1 MKPNFERS
9 FLRVVLRA
17 IGAACMC
24 VSATSAAEPVQF
36 QMQIR
41 PILEAHC
48 FKCHGPDKRRGG
60 LGLYERETAFVG
72 GDSGERVIVPGDSGA
87 SAMIRRVSSNDTKER
102 MPAEGDPLTRGEI
115 DLLAAWI
122 DQGAVWDAVDSGA
135 KLQHWS
141 FLAPEKHAP
150 PMVWHSGQVRNPIDA
165 FILARLE
172 REGLSPSLE
181 ADRYTLVR
189 RAYLELIGIPPSPEE
204 AVAFA
209 ADKRPDAYERL
220 VDELLASPH
229 YGERQARGWLDAARY
244 ADTNGYEKDR
254 PRSIWPYRDW
264 VIDAFK
270 RNMPFDEFVI
280 EQLAGDLLPNA
291 TEPQRIATG
300 FHRNAMLNEE
310 GGIDAAE
317 DWYKRSVDRANT
329 TAAVFLGLT
338 MGCAQCHSH
347 KYDPITQREYYQFMA
362 FFNDA
367 TEVTLPLTD
376 ERAEAHRARIEQEA
390 QGLEAWTVW
399 LGRSNPEILADCKTW
414 IEEVAN
420 KASRWKIVRP
430 DVLRSANGATLE
442 LIEDGSVLATEDI
455 PNDDTYEVEFETG
468 GAPITAIRLE
478 VLPHESLP
486 GGGPGRGVILAEGD
500 FLLTEIKAEAQS
512 SGTKWTS
519 IKIARASHDYAG
531 KGRGADQGLDGH
543 ADTGWS
549 IAGATGREHAAVF
562 EFAAAVSGQTPRLRL
577 ILEQDYIHQHTLG
590 RFRVSVTSDPAPV
603 SAVEIPAEIEAA
615 LAKAEGTR
623 TQEERAAIER
633 HYYLHVAPKLAAWR
647 DKILKLRATAPAPE
661 TTLTMAARITPR
673 ETFIHHRGE
682 FLSPTE
688 KVKPGVPAML
698 PPLDAAGPKDR
709 LALARWLVDKGDPLL
724 ARVTM
729 NRLWQQVFGRGLVS
743 TPEDFGMRSDP
754 PTHPELLDWLA
765 VTFMESGW
773 DYKAM
778 HRLMVTSSTF
788 RQSSNVTEKL
798 LEHDPQ
804 NLLLARS
811 PRPRVDAEVVRDSAL
826 EAAGLL
832 NLAIGGPS
840 VRPPQPS
847 GVTALAYGSPDWPV
861 STGADRYRRGLYTY
875 WKRTAPYPGA
885 LLFDAPTGDETCLR
899 RRQSNTPLQ
908 ALALLN
914 DQVFVEAARS
924 MAWRVM
930 THDGRS
936 SERIS
941 FLFMLALN
949 RVSEPD
955 EAQRVEEFYENMLTR
970 FEAEPRR
977 AWEVT
982 GPVGL
987 FESERRAELA
997 AWTMV
1002 CRSILNLDEMITR
1015 S

>member
-1 MKPNFERS
+1 MTFLS
-9 FLRVVLRA
+9 SVALRVVGVALSVA
-17 IGAACMC
+17 
-24 VSATSAAEPVQF
+24 SAAPAAGPIQF
-36 QMQIR
+36 QTQIR

-48 FKCHGPDKRRGG
+48 LKCHGPDKRRGG
-60 LGLYERETAFVG
+60 LGLYDRETALLG

-87 SAMIRRVSSNDTKER
+87 SALIRRVSSSDPEER
-102 MPAEGDPLTRGEI
+102 MPAEGDPLTQAEI
-115 DLLAAWI
+115 ALLASWI
-122 DQGAVWDAVDSGA
+122 DEGAVWDADDSA
-135 KLQHWS
+135 TKLRHWS
-141 FLAPEKHAP
+141 FIAPEKHAP
-150 PMVWHSGQVRNPIDA
+150 PSVWRAGRVHNPIDA

-172 REGLSPSLE
+172 RDGLAPSPE

-189 RAYLELIGIPPSPEE
+189 RAHIELIGIPPSPEKV
-204 AVAFA
+204 AAFA
-209 ADKRPDAYERL
+209 ADERPDAYERI
-220 VDELLASPH
+220 VDELLASPN

-264 VIDAFK
+264 VIDAFN

-291 TEPQRIATG
+291 TESQRIATG

-317 DWYKRSVDRANT
+317 DWFKRSVDRVNT

-367 TEVTLPLTD
+367 TEVTLPLAD
-376 ERAEAHRARIEQEA
+376 EKASAGRARIEQEA
-390 QGLEAWTVW
+390 EGLEAWTLW
-399 LGRSNPEILADCKTW
+399 LGRSNSEIHAECQDW
-414 IEEVAN
+414 IEETAE
-420 KASRWKIVRP
+420 KASSWQIVRP
-430 DVLRSANGATLE
+430 DTLHSANGATLE
-442 LIEDGSVLATEDI
+442 LLEDGSILATEDI
-455 PNDDTYEVEFETG
+455 PNDDTYEVEFETD
-468 GAPITAIRLE
+468 GAPITAVRIE
-478 VLPHESLP
+478 ALPHESLP

-500 FLLTEIKAEAQS
+500 FLLTEFKAEALS
-512 SGTKWTS
+512 SGSKWVS
-519 IKIARASHDYAG
+519 VKIARATHDYAG
-531 KGRGADQGLDGH
+531 EGRAADQALDGH

-549 IAGATGREHAAVF
+549 INGAIGREHAAVF
-562 EFAAAVSGQTPRLRL
+562 EFAAPVSGKSSRLRL

-590 RFRVSVTSDPAPV
+590 RFRISVTSDPGPV
-603 SAVEIPAEIEAA
+603 SALDVPAEIEAA
-615 LAKAEGTR
+615 FVVPEGSR
-623 TQEERAAIER
+623 SPEERAVIER
-633 HYYLHVAPKLAAWR
+633 HYYLRVAPKLGTWR
-647 DKILKLRATAPAPE
+647 DKIAKLRGSVPARE
-661 TTLTMAARITPR
+661 STLTMAARISPR

-688 KVKPGVPAML
+688 KVEPGAPAML
-698 PPLDAAGPKDR
+698 PLMEADAPKDR
-709 LALARWLVDKGDPLL
+709 LALARWLVDKRDPLL

-729 NRLWQQVFGRGLVS
+729 NRLWQQVFGRGLVA

-765 VTFMESGW
+765 IAFMESDW
-773 DYKAM
+773 NYKAM

-788 RQSSNVTEKL
+788 RQSSYVTEEL
-798 LEHDPQ
+798 LEHDPG
-804 NLLLARS
+804 NLLFARA

-826 EAAGLL
+826 AAAGLL
-832 NLAIGGPS
+832 NLAVGGPS

-885 LLFDAPTGDETCLR
+885 VLFDAPTGDETCLR

-930 THDGRS
+930 THDGRLGD
-936 SERIS
+936 RIS
-941 FLFMLALN
+941 HLFMLALN
-949 RVSEPD
+949 RPAALE
-955 EAQRVEEFYENMLTR
+955 EAQRVEEFYREMLAR
-970 FEAEPRR
+970 FEAGPRR
-977 AWEVT
+977 AWEVS